1 MDFNLNETANLNAR
15 FTDSRM
21 LHHRQ
26 RSDRPDPDV
35 RAAARVASVVIAQSR
50 ARLRL
55 APDVQFEDPQ
65 WMVLL
70 DLFLAEC
77 REVKVSVSSACS
89 ASGVPGATALRQ
101 INRLEEKGMVA
112 RCPNPKDKR
121 STYLEMTSKSR
132 EQVIRYLVSLAPD
145 LLGPDHQR

>member
-1 MDFNLNETANLNAR
+1 VDFNLKDAANLNAG
-15 FTDSRM
+15 FADGRM

-26 RSDRPDPDV
+26 RSERPDPDV
-35 RAAARVASVVIAQSR
+35 RAAARVASIMIAQSR

-77 REVKVSVSSACS
+77 RGVRVSVSSACS

-101 INRLEEKGMVA
+101 INRLEERGMVE

-121 STYLEMTSKSR
+121 STYLELTPRSR
-132 EQVIRYLVSLAPD
+132 EQVTRYLLSIAPD
-145 LLGPDHQR
+145 LLGPDYKR